1 MQAKGIVRFFLI
13 LLLLV
18 CAGQFIYMFPT
29 NKVEKNAEIYAKEA
43 AAKGLA
49 YTDAKAH
56 YLDSMSSEKILSVPL
71 VGNFTYQECKAKQ
84 LALGLDLKGG
94 MSVVLQV
101 DLRDFLTSLS
111 GNTTDPEF
119 KKAMEAA
126 TVAQKTSPSDYI
138 KLFVD
143 EFKKSGKTLASVFAR
158 NEALK
163 GNGLNIESSDA
174 QVQAIIRTKA
184 NETVKETFN
193 RLKKRIDKLG
203 VVQPNV
209 SLDAARDMI
218 LVELP
223 GFENPQRARSFLQ
236 AAAKL
241 EFWEVY
247 RNSDPGVLQAIG
259 DADNALK
266 AGMDTTKMKNDTAK
280 TAGTGPILSGL
291 TLSNNPQAP
300 PTAVI
305 GSAEKNKMKSISAML
320 DSMKSRFP
328 QDMVFRWS
336 KDPVRDRDGKA
347 STLYELYA
355 LKKAR
360 GKSGPALE
368 GDHVTRATAQPD
380 PMSGEVAVSLS
391 MDGTGAAIWSEL
403 TGRAAADNRR
413 EVAIVLDDEVVSAP
427 HVNDKISGGNSS
439 ITGNYTVQEAQ
450 DMASK
455 LEVGKLPAKTEIVQE
470 ATVGPSLGAENIQKS
485 LISLGVA
492 LLAIVGFMIYYYG
505 SGGIVAVVALLLNLF
520 FIVGALTS
528 LGTVLTLPGIAS
540 IILTMGIAVDANVI
554 VYERIREE
562 LTAGKNLWQ
571 AIKDGF
577 IHATPAIVDGNV
589 TNIIA
594 AIVLGYFGLGPVK
607 GFAIT
612 LLVGV
617 LFTLFT
623 SLLVSRLI
631 IEWWT
636 QDKNKDIKFST
647 PSTENLFK
655 DINIDWMAMRYKTYM
670 ISGAF
675 ILAGVVSFFV
685 RGFDLGVDLKG
696 GYSYNV
702 QFDKKVNEDVIRKTL
717 EVAFEKQTPI
727 VKAVS
732 TANTYNITTAY
743 KINEVSTEA
752 QEQVTTKLYEG
763 LKAAGFASTTYDE
776 FKSTYSA
783 SKGTHIT
790 SSSKV
795 GPMVADDIKSSSLKA
810 NFLALALIFLYILLR
825 FRRWQYSTG
834 AVIALFHDVLFI
846 LACFTLFHG
855 FLPFS
860 LEVDQAIIAAVLTIS
875 AYSMNDTVIVY
886 DRIREYAR
894 TYNNL
899 PMRDIINK
907 AINSTLSR
915 TIITSFNVLLVVLIL
930 FIFGGS
936 SIKGFAFALIVGI
949 FIGTYSSIFIASPVM
964 LDLSKNLNLS
974 ENSPNP
980 VLDDVESLNALSK
993 QKSK

>member
-29 NKVEKNAEIYAKEA
+29 NKVEKAAENYAKEA
-43 AAKGLA
+43 ATKGLA

-71 VGNFTYQECKAKQ
+71 VGQFTYQECKAKQ

-101 DLRDFLTSLS
+101 DLRDFLNSLS

-119 KKAMEAA
+119 KKAMDAA
-126 TVAQKTSPSDYI
+126 TAAQKASQDDYI
-138 KLFVD
+138 KLFVN

-247 RNSDPGVLQAIG
+247 RNSDPGVLQAIV

-266 AGMDTTKMKNDTAK
+266 AGADTTAMKNDTSK
-280 TAGTGPILSGL
+280 TAGNGPLISMLS
-291 TLSNNPQAP
+291 LSNPQSGA
-300 PTAVI
+300 TAVI
-305 GSAEKNKMKSISAML
+305 GSAEKNKMKSISFML
-320 DSMKSRFP
+320 DSMPQIRGRFP

-336 KDPVRDRDGKA
+336 KDPVRERDGKA

-380 PMSGEVAVSLS
+380 PVSGEVAVSLS
-391 MDGTGAAIWSEL
+391 MDGTGAAIWSDL

-492 LLAIVGFMIYYYG
+492 LLAIVGFMVYYYG

-528 LGTVLTLPGIAS
+528 VGTVLTLPGIAS

-562 LTAGKNLWQ
+562 LAAGKNLFLS
-571 AIKDGF
+571 IKDGF

-594 AIVLGYFGLGPVK
+594 AVVLGYFGLGPVK

-612 LLVGV
+612 LLIGV

-647 PSTENLFK
+647 PATENLFK
-655 DINIDWMAMRYKTYM
+655 DINIDWMAMRYKTYIM
-670 ISGAF
+670 SGIF
-675 ILAGVVSFFV
+675 LLAGLAAFLV

-702 QFDKKVNEDVIRKTL
+702 QFDKKVNSEDIRKAL
-717 EVAFEKQTPI
+717 ETPFEKASTI
-727 VKAVS
+727 VKEVS
-732 TANTYNITTAY
+732 TANTYNITTSY
-743 KINEVSTEA
+743 RVNEVSSEA
-752 QEQVTTKLYEG
+752 QEQVTSKLFEG
-763 LKAAGFASTTYDE
+763 LKAAGLASTTTE
-776 FKSTYSA
+776 QFRSTYLA
-783 SKGTHIT
+783 TPGTHIT
-790 SSSKV
+790 SASKV

-846 LACFTLFHG
+846 LACFALFHG

-894 TYNNL
+894 TYSHL

-980 VLDDVESLNALSK
+980 SVPEAVESLNAVK
-993 QKSK
+993 K

>member
-1 MQAKGIVRFFLI
+1 
-13 LLLLV
+13 
-18 CAGQFIYMFPT
+18 
-29 NKVEKNAEIYAKEA
+29 
-43 AAKGLA
+43 
-49 YTDAKAH
+49 
-56 YLDSMSSEKILSVPL
+56 
-71 VGNFTYQECKAKQ
+71 
-84 LALGLDLKGG
+84 
-94 MSVVLQV
+94 
-101 DLRDFLTSLS
+101 
-111 GNTTDPEF
+111 
-119 KKAMEAA
+119 
-126 TVAQKTSPSDYI
+126 
-138 KLFVD
+138 
-143 EFKKSGKTLASVFAR
+143 
-158 NEALK
+158 
-163 GNGLNIESSDA
+163 
-174 QVQAIIRTKA
+174 
-184 NETVKETFN
+184 
-193 RLKKRIDKLG
+193 
-203 VVQPNV
+203 
-209 SLDAARDMI
+209 
-218 LVELP
+218 
-223 GFENPQRARSFLQ
+223 
-236 AAAKL
+236 L

-247 RNSDPGVLQAIG
+247 RNSDPGVLQALG

-266 AGMDTTKMKNDTAK
+266 AGMDTTQMKNDTAK
-280 TAGTGPILSGL
+280 MAGAGPLLSAL
-291 TLSNNPQAP
+291 TPSNPQQSG

-305 GSAEKNKMKSISAML
+305 GSAEKNKMNSITAML
-320 DSMKSRFP
+320 ESPQIKARFP

-336 KDPVRDRDGKA
+336 KDPVRGRDGKA

-492 LLAIVGFMIYYYG
+492 LLAIVGFMVYYYG

-528 LGTVLTLPGIAS
+528 MGTVLTLPGIAS

-594 AIVLGYFGLGPVK
+594 AVVLGYFGLGPVK

-631 IEWWT
+631 IDWWT

-647 PSTENLFK
+647 PNTENLFK

-670 ISGAF
+670 MSGAF
-675 ILAGVVSFFV
+675 ILAGLVAFFV

-702 QFDKKVNEDVIRKTL
+702 QFDKKVNSEEVRKTL
-717 EVAFEKQTPI
+717 ETAFDKQSTI

-732 TANTYNITTAY
+732 TANTFNITTSY

-763 LKAAGFASTTYDE
+763 LKGAGMASTTYE
-776 FKSTYSA
+776 QFKSTYLANS
-783 SKGTHIT
+783 GTHIT
-790 SSSKV
+790 SASKV

-810 NFLALALIFLYILLR
+810 NFLALTLIFLYILLR

-980 VLDDVESLNALSK
+980 VLGDVESLNALSK
-993 QKSK
+993 QNSK